1 MKKLLTLLIGIS
13 LAFTANAQKNNQM
26 SDKQT
31 FVHKASDKYEYP
43 TDPEVLK
50 KLEQWQDLKFG
61 IMFHWG
67 VYSVPGIAESWAL
80 CSEDRW
86 FTQS

>member
-31 FVHKASDKYEYP
+31 FVHKASDKYE
-43 TDPEVLK
+43 
-50 KLEQWQDLKFG
+50 
-61 IMFHWG
+61 
-67 VYSVPGIAESWAL
+67 
-80 CSEDRW
+80 C
-86 FTQS
+86 